1 MPYLES
7 IAVINDK
14 ELVIFAV
21 NRGEEEMNLTVHLS
35 ELSLE
40 GVIDF
45 SEMSGFDTKA
55 TNLPKSEQVKPSHST
70 NVKAEDGK
78 INCLLKPL
86 SWNVVRCRLSDEGG
100 TKNER

>member
-1 MPYLES
+1 
-7 IAVINDK
+7 
-14 ELVIFAV
+14 
-21 NRGEEEMNLTVHLS
+21 
-35 ELSLE
+35 
-40 GVIDF
+40 
-45 SEMSGFDTKA
+45 MSGFDTKA

-100 TKNER
+100 TKMKGKMVNWLFVGSCNRYFRSLRWRKFSRI